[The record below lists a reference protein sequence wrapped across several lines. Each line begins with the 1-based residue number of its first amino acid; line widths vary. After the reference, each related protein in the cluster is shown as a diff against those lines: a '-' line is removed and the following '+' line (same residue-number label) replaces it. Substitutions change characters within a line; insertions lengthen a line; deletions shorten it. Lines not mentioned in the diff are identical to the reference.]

1 MQDREALMIRTH
13 QIGRRLPSQK
23 SSMHSAAVAG
33 FRPACGLLWLWI
45 SLSRLLPLQA
55 CNSDGGSRAERTA
68 ALSTPAPRARPAN
81 AEARLHLDRGN
92 RLFRVREFDQAIE
105 AYKAGILLEEAPL
118 FHFNLGQAYR
128 MAGQYEK
135 ALWHYELFAK
145 HVPAEDPD
153 RSTIDEIMAQTKA
166 QRQSTAAQPPAPTP
180 PAEAKIA
187 ASTAAAAAPPASLPA
202 PSAARTRNSS
212 SSSPLRRPPPQ
223 GSQSPPQGSQGTSGE
238 LAIMVTPWAAV
249 WLNGK
254 PIPNGTPYRTKL
266 PAGKHRLRIAN
277 EDLGRQE
284 NLIIT
289 IKPDET
295 ATIER
300 KW

>member
-1 MQDREALMIRTH
+1 MHDREALMIRTH
-13 QIGRRLPSQK
+13 QIGPRLPSPK

-33 FRPACGLLWLWI
+33 FRPACGLLGLWI
-45 SLSRLLPLQA
+45 LLSWFLALQA
-55 CNSDGGSRAERTA
+55 CNSDAEPRGERAA
-68 ALSTPAPRARPAN
+68 ARSTSAPRARPTN
-81 AEARLHLDRGN
+81 AEARHHLDRGN
-92 RLFRVREFDQAIE
+92 RLFRVHEFAQAIE

-118 FHFNLGQAYR
+118 FHFNLGQTYR

-135 ALWHYELFAK
+135 ALWHYDLFAK
-145 HVPAEDPD
+145 HVPVEDPD
-153 RSTIDEIMAQTKA
+153 RPIIDEIVAQTKA
-166 QRQSTAAQPPAPTP
+166 QRLSASAQPPAPTA

-187 ASTAAAAAPPASLPA
+187 ASTVAAAAPPVSPPA

-212 SSSPLRRPPPQ
+212 SPSSLRRLPPQ
-223 GSQSPPQGSQGTSGE
+223 GAQGTSSGE

-254 PIPNGTPYRTKL
+254 PVPNGTPYRTKL
-266 PAGKHRLRIAN
+266 PAGKYRLRIAN

-284 NLIIT
+284 NVAVT
-289 IKPDET
+289 VKPDET
-295 ATIER
+295 VTIER